1 MINKDSFSGSKFEL
15 FEKKNK
21 IFIKK
26 KNKKNYFKRQKIIY

>member
-26 KNKKNYFKRQKIIY
+26 NKKNYFKRQKIIY